1 MDLRRLEELARDL
14 INDSLAPSTR
24 RVYASGQKR
33 YLEFCRNGGL
43 SPFPLSEDQLCTFV
57 AYLMDE
63 GLQHNSI
70 KGYLSAIRRL
80 QIVRGLGDPFA
91 ASWPLLEYTLRG
103 IKLRQAKDKKS
114 RAKKRLPI
122 TPGILRETERG
133 VGQGSSSGEQHYAVG
148 GVLYVLLWLPQV
160 WGGNVDIGPGI

>member
-1 MDLRRLEELARDL
+1 MAA
-14 INDSLAPSTR
+14 SL
-24 RVYASGQKR
+24 
-33 YLEFCRNGGL
+33 
-43 SPFPLSEDQLCTFV
+43 PFPLSEDQLCTSV

-70 KGYLSAIRRL
+70 KGYLSVIRRL

-103 IKLRQAKDKKS
+103 IKLHQAKDKKS
-114 RAKKRLPI
+114 RASSGKERSLPI
-122 TPGILRETERG
+122 TPGILGETEKG
-133 VGQGSSSGEQHYAVG
+133 VGQGSSSGGQHYAVG

>member
-33 YLEFCRNGGL
+33 YLEFCRNGSL

-80 QIVRGLGDPFA
+80 R
-91 ASWPLLEYTLRG
+91 
-103 IKLRQAKDKKS
+103 K
-114 RAKKRLPI
+114 
-122 TPGILRETERG
+122 
-133 VGQGSSSGEQHYAVG
+133 
-148 GVLYVLLWLPQV
+148 
-160 WGGNVDIGPGI
+160 